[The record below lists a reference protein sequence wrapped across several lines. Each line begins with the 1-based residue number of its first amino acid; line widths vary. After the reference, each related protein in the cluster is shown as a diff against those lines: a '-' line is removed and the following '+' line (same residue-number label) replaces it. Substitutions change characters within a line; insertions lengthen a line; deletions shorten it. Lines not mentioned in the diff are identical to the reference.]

1 MIAATRPSPMIAVFA
16 GKVCIGCV
24 LDRGEAGCE
33 AFDINECTIGAF
45 ATQHQ
50 AADAICERQSAGNVQ

>member
-1 MIAATRPSPMIAVFA
+1 MIAVFA

-24 LDRGEAGCE
+24 LDRGKAGCE